1 MDEFDPVG
9 GSSGVGDPA
18 GGGGSDE
25 VSGLGEISLASVF
38 DRRVRI
44 SPGVPAVRD
53 VGGEPVTW
61 GELGDRVTALAAD
74 LASRG
79 VRPATVVSWQLPTS
93 VEAIVLLLA
102 LCRLEATQNP
112 LLPVYG
118 DRELDFILRQA
129 RPALLIVDG
138 ADPARTAAARRVAAA
153 VARDGAPI
161 DVLAWGEDSSGQGA
175 PPAPLAPPTGTAGR
189 WYFYTSGTT
198 SAPKGV
204 VHTDRAVLAAG
215 RTLVERLGL
224 RPDDRYGAVFPLCH
238 VGGPAWQVAAMLV
251 GFETLCVARFTDEAI
266 TALHDFDVT
275 IAGAGPP
282 FFLAYLAAQ
291 RALPAGRRLF
301 PRVRAFPGGGTGR
314 PHDLDARMVAAFGAG
329 IVPTYGLTEAP
340 IVCMG
345 RLGDSPAQRA
355 TTEGIAAPTARL
367 RVTAADGAAAPAGS
381 DGEIQIR
388 GDHLMLGYLDS
399 ELTAAAMTP
408 DGWLRTGDLGRLDAA
423 GYLTVTGRIKDVII
437 RNMENV
443 SAVEVEQVLA
453 THPDVADVSVI
464 GLPDERTG
472 ERVCAVVVPTAAG
485 APPGLAD
492 LTDWCAQAGLM
503 KQKWPEQLELVAELP
518 RNPVGKVTKAQLRE
532 RYLPGGGAATAAPR

>member
-1 MDEFDPVG
+1 MDEFDGVG
-9 GSSGVGDPA
+9 GSDGV
-18 GGGGSDE
+18 
-25 VSGLGEISLASVF
+25 SLSSVF

-44 SPGVPAVRD
+44 SPRAPAVRD
-53 VGGEPVTW
+53 VGGEPVSW

-74 LASRG
+74 LAARG

-102 LCRLEATQNP
+102 LCRLGATQNP

-138 ADPARTAAARRVAAA
+138 ADPARTATARRVAAA
-153 VARDGAPI
+153 VARDGEPI
-161 DVLAWGEDSSGQGA
+161 DVLAWGEDSPGQGG
-175 PPAPLAPPTGTAGR
+175 PLAPPTGTTGR

-204 VHTDRAVLAAG
+204 VHADRAVLAAG
-215 RTLVERLGL
+215 RTLVDRLGL

-251 GFETLCVARFTDEAI
+251 GFETLCVERFTDEAI

-314 PHDLDARMVAAFGAG
+314 PHDLHARMVDAFGAG
-329 IVPTYGLTEAP
+329 IIPSYGLTEAP

-355 TTEGIAAPTARL
+355 TTEGIAAPRAQL
-367 RVTAADGAAAPAGS
+367 RVTTPDGAAAPVGS

-388 GDHLMLGYLDS
+388 GDHLMVGYLDP

-485 APPGLAD
+485 TPPGLAD
-492 LTDWCAQAGLM
+492 LTDWCARAGLM
-503 KQKWPEQLELVAELP
+503 KQKWPERLELIDELP
-518 RNPVGKVTKAQLRE
+518 RNPVGKVTKAQLRR
-532 RYLPGGGAATAAPR
+532 RYLAGGEADAAAPR